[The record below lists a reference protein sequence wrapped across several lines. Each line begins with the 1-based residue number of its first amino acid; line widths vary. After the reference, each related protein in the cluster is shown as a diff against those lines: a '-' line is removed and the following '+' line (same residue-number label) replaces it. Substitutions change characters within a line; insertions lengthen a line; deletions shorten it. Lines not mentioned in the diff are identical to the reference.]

1 VNYSKWTR
9 TYSKQAGIADV
20 SFDLGIGLAGKLAC
34 ASIPI
39 SFSQKNSR
47 EENEQSISYYPENGQ
62 YPKTAG
68 MAILKSKGVYLDKNN
83 DYFTLNATIS
93 TIDTG
98 LTQNY
103 QSLAKFLWT
112 FDIYYYGQMS
122 GIFKRFWATAL
133 LFIKLQRLIY
143 CVEKRLSDS
152 STFPQ
157 LLLF

>member
-1 VNYSKWTR
+1 MNYSKWTG
-9 TYSKQAGIADV
+9 TYSKQTGVADV
-20 SFDLGIGLAGKLAC
+20 SFDLGIGLAGKLAS

-112 FDIYYYGQMS
+112 FDIYYYGQVS
-122 GIFKRFWATAL
+122 PTASL
-133 LFIKLQRLIY
+133 KDFG
-143 CVEKRLSDS
+143 
-152 STFPQ
+152 PQ
-157 LLLF
+157 LYYLSNYKG

>member
-1 VNYSKWTR
+1 VH
-9 TYSKQAGIADV
+9 
-20 SFDLGIGLAGKLAC
+20 
-34 ASIPI
+34 IPI

-68 MAILKSKGVYLDKNN
+68 MVILKSKGVYLDKNN

-112 FDIYYYGQMS
+112 FDIYYYGQVS
-122 GIFKRFWATAL
+122 PTASL
-133 LFIKLQRLIY
+133 KNFGPQLYYLSNLQRLIY
-143 CVEKRLSDS
+143 CLEKRLSDI